1 MPPPH
6 FLQRFSRSLPPAL
19 ISLAILGCAGA
30 PSGPPASPDTVIR
43 WTLGSQHLAPE
54 PPGADRLLLALSTK
68 KPSDRGTQVIPSCI
82 KATSFLPAPRGD
94 PRIFFLIGGQLHV
107 RKAPHQ
113 APTPSLGRIWRSA

>member
-1 MPPPH
+1 MPPPL

-43 WTLGSQHLAPE
+43 WALGSQHLAPE
-54 PPGADRLLLALSTK
+54 PPGADRLLLAPEPPGAHRLPLALSTR
-68 KPSDRGTQVIPSCI
+68 KPSDRGTQVTPSCI

-94 PRIFFLIGGQLHV
+94 PRIFF
-107 RKAPHQ
+107 
-113 APTPSLGRIWRSA
+113 